1 MRRIPM
7 YFLGLIVLL
16 MAIGG
21 NPRAQDKQK
30 EKTARA
36 AATVPTGPRPNS

>member
-7 YFLGLIVLL
+7 YFLGLTVLQ
-16 MAIGG
+16 MAIGD
-21 NPRAQDKQK
+21 NPRAQDKQT

-36 AATVPTGPRPNS
+36 AATVPTGLRPNS